1 MKNSKA
7 VLVTGASSGIG
18 RDCTL
23 RLSAGGFRVFA
34 GVRRNED
41 GERLRADSSGAI
53 TPVILDVTD
62 SASIAAAAETVSRAL
77 DAAGQGAAGL
87 YGLVNNAGI
96 AVAGPLE
103 MLPIE
108 ALRKQLDVNVVGQ
121 IAVTQAFLPML
132 RAARGRIIIM
142 GSILGRMALPF
153 VGAYSAAKFA
163 LEALAESLAMEI
175 RGSGVSVS
183 IIEPGNIATPIWKK
197 SKSSAVETAGDLN
210 TKKWDL
216 YRVPTESFQRYTDH
230 ASATGIPPVRVAA
243 VVEKAL
249 KAGRARSRYTVGW
262 DSRILGRFAPL
273 APGRLRQ
280 WVVLKVVLRK

>member
-1 MKNSKA
+1 MQNSKA

-18 RDCTL
+18 RDCAL
-23 RLSAGGFRVFA
+23 RLASSGFHVFA
-34 GVRRNED
+34 GVRKNED
-41 GERLRADSSGAI
+41 GERLTAESSGAI

-62 SASIAAAAETVSRAL
+62 NASIAAAAQSVSRAL
-77 DAAGQGAAGL
+77 DAIGSGAGL

-103 MLPIE
+103 MLPTE
-108 ALRKQLDVNVVGQ
+108 ALRKQFDVNVFGQ

-132 RAARGRIIIM
+132 RVARGRIIII

-163 LEALAESLAMEI
+163 LEALSESLSMEI

-197 SKSSAVETAGDLN
+197 SKSSAMDTAGDLN
-210 TKKWDL
+210 AKKWDM
-216 YRVPTESFQRYTDH
+216 YRAPAESFQRYTDH
-230 ASATGIPPVRVAA
+230 AAANGIPAGRVAA

-249 KAGRARSRYTVGW
+249 NARRARSRYTVGW
-262 DSRILGRFAPL
+262 DSRILGRLAPL

-280 WVVLKVVLRK
+280 WIVLKVVLRK

>member
-1 MKNSKA
+1 MQNSKA

-18 RDCTL
+18 RDCAL
-23 RLSAGGFRVFA
+23 RLASSGFRVFA
-34 GVRRNED
+34 GIRRVED
-41 GERLRADSSGAI
+41 GERLRAESSGAI

-62 SASIAAAAETVSRAL
+62 GASIAAAAQIVSRAL
-77 DAAGQGAAGL
+77 DVAGLGAGL

-103 MLPIE
+103 MLSPK
-108 ALRKQLDVNVVGQ
+108 ALRKQFDVNVIGQ

-163 LEALAESLAMEI
+163 LEALAESLSMEI
-175 RGSGVSVS
+175 KGSGVSVS

-197 SKSSAVETAGDLN
+197 SKSGAVDTARDLN
-210 TKKWDL
+210 AEKWEM
-216 YRVPTESFQRYTDH
+216 YRAPSESFQRYTDH
-230 ASATGIPPVRVAA
+230 ASANGIPAARVAA

-262 DSRILGRFAPL
+262 DSRILGRLAPL
-273 APGRLRQ
+273 APGRFRQ